1 MTEDEHD
8 PNEEADAELV
18 ETPDTDGHEAEEEAE
33 AEEPTVTDVPEPDQ
47 DEAPEAQQAEWE
59 QRFKAADRAFTT
71 YTRAITKAWGDDATR
86 LVPFVVDPGAPMGFV
101 DAANQGRVPDD
112 IRQNLLSFLGLS
124 GETEYEPDPLA
135 RQCSTCKGKG
145 LTATGSSVGPNMTR
159 DCPTCGGLGY
169 EADTTGVANGSPRV
183 SGAHTPASEAASPL
197 TTAERDLW
205 GEPRLLPNGER
216 NTNFGLMP
224 DFKTPHPVYGVTA
237 GLGQVEAVG

>member
-1 MTEDEHD
+1 MSEQEHEHEEHEDAEAPVSLETESEVEDE
-8 PNEEADAELV
+8 EGEAEAA
-18 ETPDTDGHEAEEEAE
+18 ETP
-33 AEEPTVTDVPEPDQ
+33 AEEPTEDAEPQ
-47 DEAPEAQQAEWE
+47 EAQQEDWE
-59 QRFKAADRAFTT
+59 KRFKAADRAFTT

-169 EADTTGVANGSPRV
+169 EADTTGVANGSARV

-237 GLGQVEAVG
+237 GLGVVEAV